1 MNKYFHTI
9 GRRKSS
15 IARIYIKENKNLKGE
30 NYIRINNKTIEKYFI
45 SNKYFKNR
53 IYLPLLITKNL
64 NKNLDINIKV
74 KGGGY
79 KGQLESIILG
89 ISRALCKIDKD
100 NLIIL
105 KKNKLLTRDSRK
117 VERKKF
123 GRKKSRKKFQF
134 SKR

>member
-1 MNKYFHTI
+1 MNKYYHTI

-15 IARIYIKENKNLKGE
+15 IARIYIKENKHLNGQNNIK
-30 NYIRINNKTIEKYFI
+30 INNKTITKYFI
-45 SNKYFKNR
+45 SNKYLKNR
-53 IYLPLLITKNL
+53 IYLPLLITNNL

-74 KGGGY
+74 RGGGY

-89 ISRALCKIDKD
+89 ISRALCIINKD
-100 NLIIL
+100 NLNIL